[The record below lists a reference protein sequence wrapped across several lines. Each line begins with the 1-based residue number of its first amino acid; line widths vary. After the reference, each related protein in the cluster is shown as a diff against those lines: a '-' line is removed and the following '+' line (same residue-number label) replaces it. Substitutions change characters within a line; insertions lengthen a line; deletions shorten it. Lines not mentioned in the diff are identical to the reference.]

1 MVLNQNSE
9 EMILYD
15 DDMDRIFSLGPEG
28 NVLRFRSGVEMV
40 AFGKKYINYGKVL
53 AENKADFYNEG
64 YFSFAYVKGKE
75 GRWIFYAY
83 RPVNGM
89 NLAPGIGLYEF
100 ENRVSR
106 DEILKDRWS
115 GNFEFFQYEKL
126 GDSFIYKY

>member
-15 DDMDRIFSLGPEG
+15 DDMDRIFNSVEEG
-28 NVLRFRSGVEMV
+28 NVLRFRSGAEMV
-40 AFGKKYINYGKVL
+40 AFGQKYINHGKVL

-75 GRWIFYAY
+75 GRWIFYVY
-83 RPVNGM
+83 KPKSGM
-89 NLAPGIGLYEF
+89 NLAHGIGLYEF
-100 ENRVSR
+100 ENRVSM

-115 GNFEFFQYEKL
+115 GDFEFFQYEKL
-126 GDSFIYKY
+126 EDSFIYKY